1 MERYCIA
8 LELIAFAI
16 HPGNTQS
23 TTTICLDVKSACL
36 YLTSQ
41 NNFSFE
47 TATRQGVHDV
57 IDELVKASIELQKG
71 TKLEALKKYF
81 WEKCCALYTKPP
93 ASKKAEEEIGRI
105 YTKGAYHD
113 LWEQFQKA
121 DYAASELEKLHFT
134 FTSLGVIKDEDI
146 FYSKAPE
153 KSGFHGESRLI
164 RFLFIRDYP
173 AIHLAKTGT
182 FFYLLPGQ
190 MVSQKIKSNARTWF
204 KDHISTQQLAM
215 GSSQGTCEGCADC
228 LNEFKIA
235 HGKVG
240 NPPKQWLDPLTM
252 SGYQG
257 STPLAKGE
265 RHHAIFVAYRS
276 IICGHQEE
284 DEDETGKMEK
294 T

>member
-1 MERYCIA
+1 MKRYCIA

-16 HPGNTQS
+16 HPGDTQS

-41 NNFSFE
+41 RNFSFE

-57 IDELVKASIELQKG
+57 
-71 TKLEALKKYF
+71 
-81 WEKCCALYTKPP
+81 
-93 ASKKAEEEIGRI
+93 
-105 YTKGAYHD
+105 
-113 LWEQFQKA
+113 
-121 DYAASELEKLHFT
+121 
-134 FTSLGVIKDEDI
+134 GVIKDDDI

-164 RFLFIRDYP
+164 RFLFIREYP

-190 MVSQKIKSNARTWF
+190 KVSQKIKSNARTWF
-204 KDHISTQQLAM
+204 KDHIKAQPLAM
-215 GSSQGTCEGCADC
+215 GSSQGTCEGCAQC
-228 LNEFKIA
+228 LDEFNIA

-240 NPPKQWLDPLTM
+240 NPPKQWFDPLTM

-257 STPLAKGE
+257 TTPLAKGE
-265 RHHAIFVAYRS
+265 GHHAIFVAYRS

-284 DEDETGKMEK
+284 EEDETGKMEN